1 MMIKDKHAVTPIFP
15 GEQVAFI
22 EEFEGGKNT
31 YVNDGTIRSKAVGTR
46 VYDFKRRI
54 VKINQKN
61 SPMLP

>member
-1 MMIKDKHAVTPIFP
+1 MIKDKHAVTPIFP

-46 VYDFKRRI
+46 VYDFKREDS
-54 VKINQKN
+54 KD
-61 SPMLP
+61 